1 MRNSIDFLS
10 VGGDNSTCPADWRCA
25 AKTGRA
31 KLQGDVIQKSQMKQ
45 LTQWRLRNQI
55 PDLSSIGSHLV
66 ADATDLHEPP
76 RTLLQELFPYVWE
89 ASRKMSTRGISN
101 WLKTNYDLHIS
112 QATVSRALRNPEKQ
126 WEAFAEFIEPAAR
139 VVAQAT
145 DNTVEGVLYGIES
158 EIFPRVM
165 EDAVPI
171 LEGETDDDLFH
182 AHKDFEEAV
191 EFLKEKWFGVSGAAR
206 SQCHKHFV
214 NLDEEEKNRDE

>member
-1 MRNSIDFLS
+1 ME
-10 VGGDNSTCPADWRCA
+10 
-25 AKTGRA
+25 
-31 KLQGDVIQKSQMKQ
+31 
-45 LTQWRLRNQI
+45 NQI

-66 ADATDLHEPP
+66 ADATDFHEPP

-89 ASRKMSTRGISN
+89 ASRKMSTRRISN
-101 WLKTNYDLHIS
+101 WLKTNYDLQIS

-139 VVAQAT
+139 VVAHAT

-158 EIFPRVM
+158 EIFPPVM

-171 LEGETDDDLFH
+171 LKGETDADLFH

-206 SQCHKHFV
+206 SQCHKHFM
-214 NLDEEEKNRDE
+214 NLDEEEKHSDE